1 MTAAS
6 AIEGIREH
14 DPTGSI
20 LVVSRENHPPY
31 RRPPLS
37 KDLWFGKA
45 NLDQI
50 SIHDDGFYRARGVE
64 VVLRREIVELAPAD
78 HEVWDD
84 HGERYEYDRLLLAT
98 GSRPRLLDAV
108 NANIEGVHYFR
119 SLEDYLALRD
129 RLRIVQHVLVLGGGF
144 ISIELAAA
152 IRHSGAEVTFV
163 YPREFPLHRVLP
175 RELGLYVADYY
186 RQRGIETLSN
196 DAAASFDSRQGLI
209 SVTTRAGNSITTQ
222 LVVAGVGVE
231 PSVDL
236 AEAAGLEVG
245 NGVAVD
251 EYARTTEPGVWAAGD
266 VAEFPYLALEERTR
280 IEHWDHA
287 EHHGR
292 AAGANMAGANRPYDH
307 LPMFWSDFF
316 DLGWEAVGDIDSG
329 LDVDAV
335 WKEPFKQGMLF
346 YMREDVIRGV
356 LLWNVWEKVEWAREL
371 IRSRKPSTHTE
382 RQAWLDG

>member
-1 MTAAS
+1 M
-6 AIEGIREH
+6 
-14 DPTGSI
+14 
-20 LVVSRENHPPY
+20 
-31 RRPPLS
+31 
-37 KDLWFGKA
+37 
-45 NLDQI
+45 
-50 SIHDDGFYRARGVE
+50 
-64 VVLRREIVELAPAD
+64 
-78 HEVWDD
+78 
-84 HGERYEYDRLLLAT
+84 
-98 GSRPRLLDAV
+98 
-108 NANIEGVHYFR
+108 
-119 SLEDYLALRD
+119 
-129 RLRIVQHVLVLGGGF
+129 
-144 ISIELAAA
+144 
-152 IRHSGAEVTFV
+152 
-163 YPREFPLHRVLP
+163 
-175 RELGLYVADYY
+175 
-186 RQRGIETLSN
+186 
-196 DAAASFDSRQGLI
+196 
-209 SVTTRAGNSITTQ
+209 
-222 LVVAGVGVE
+222 
-231 PSVDL
+231 
-236 AEAAGLEVG
+236 G
-245 NGVAVD
+245 NGVAVAR
-251 EYARTTEPGVWAAGD
+251 YGNSRTTEPGVWAAGD